1 MSCAT
6 ITVGPNDKKN
16 KNGLVLAKE
25 NHPRHNPRRLVLVY
39 ISFEFDYRS
48 NSFLYSVFL
57 SIPDPLPLGA
67 SFSFILSY
75 FLHLHPPRVGQIA
88 AFDPYPIS
96 TFQKYLRVVV
106 RLKIT
111 IHVSPPH

>member
-1 MSCAT
+1 MT
-6 ITVGPNDKKN
+6 KN
-16 KNGLVLAKE
+16 KDKLILSKE
-25 NHPRHNPRRLVLVY
+25 NCHQLNPRRLVLVY

-75 FLHLHPPRVGQIA
+75 FLHFHPPRVGQIA

-111 IHVSPPH
+111 IQVSLPH